1 VHTPIIKNC
10 NEWHKR
16 RKYEK
21 ERATMSR
28 NLSVLAL
35 VALTS
40 AGLASCSLWNRSTG
54 GNITLSGN
62 LEFTQVNLAFKVSG
76 KLIELPID
84 EGMEVRKGTVL
95 ARLDVDQLQKQRA
108 RDQASLTVTETQL
121 IQQRTAVEYQKASL
135 EADVETRQAT
145 LRLAEAKLQELLAGS
160 RRQEKEQAGAAAEDA
175 RTQHAL
181 AKDDWDRAQTLFKSD
196 DISRSQYDQYRTRF
210 NSSKALL
217 QQAEERLSLVMEGP
231 RKEDIEAARAQV
243 AQARA
248 SVKQAEAV
256 RLELKRKE
264 QELET
269 RRAQIEQA
277 RAQVA
282 VVETQIADG
291 VVTAP
296 INGVVLVKSAE
307 VGEVLAAGTTLATLA
322 EMDKPWLRGY
332 IKEQDLGRVKL
343 GMKAKVTTD
352 SYPGKVYW
360 GRISFISSEAEFTPK
375 QIQTPEE
382 RVKLVYRIKIEVENP
397 QHELKL
403 NMPADAEIQLESSR

>member
-1 VHTPIIKNC
+1 MIRNRKTPIP
-10 NEWHKR
+10 
-16 RKYEK
+16 
-21 ERATMSR
+21 
-28 NLSVLAL
+28 VLVL
-35 VALTS
+35 VAACG
-40 AGLASCSLWNRSTG
+40 AGVVSCSWWNRANGSR
-54 GNITLSGN
+54 ITLSGN
-62 LEFTQVNLAFKVSG
+62 IELTQVNIAFKISG
-76 KLIELPID
+76 KLIDLPID

-108 RDQASLTVTETQL
+108 RDSAYLNVTETQL
-121 IQQRTAVEYQKASL
+121 VQQRTAIEYQKASL
-135 EADVETRQAT
+135 EADVEIRRAA

-160 RRQEKEQAGAAAEDA
+160 RQQEKEQAGAAAEDA

-181 AKDDWDRAQTLFKSD
+181 AKDDWDRAQTLFKTD
-196 DISRSQYDQYRTRF
+196 DISRAQYDQYRTRY
-210 NSSKALL
+210 NSSRALL

-243 AQARA
+243 EQARA
-248 SVKQAEAV
+248 SVKQAEAA

-282 VVETQIADG
+282 VVDTQIADG

-307 VGEVLAAGTTLATLA
+307 VGEILAAGTTLATLG
-322 EMDKPWLRGY
+322 EIDKPWLRGY

-343 GMKAKVTTD
+343 GMKARITTD
-352 SYPGKVYW
+352 SHPRKVYW
-360 GRISFISSEAEFTPK
+360 GRVSFISSEAEFTPK

-403 NMPADAEIQLESSR
+403 NMPADAEIQLGN

>member
-1 VHTPIIKNC
+1 MIGNRKKLLPI
-10 NEWHKR
+10 
-16 RKYEK
+16 
-21 ERATMSR
+21 
-28 NLSVLAL
+28 LAL
-35 VALTS
+35 IALCG
-40 AGLASCSLWNRSTG
+40 AGIASCGFWNR
-54 GNITLSGN
+54 GNGSKIVLSGN
-62 LEFTQVNLAFKVSG
+62 IELTQVNIAFKTSG
-76 KLIELPID
+76 RLIELPID
-84 EGMEVRKGTVL
+84 EGVEVQKGMVL

-108 RDQASLTVTETQL
+108 RDLASLMVAETQL
-121 IQQRTAVEYQKASL
+121 VQQGTAIEYQKASL
-135 EADVETRQAT
+135 EADIETRKAV
-145 LRLAEAKLQELLAGS
+145 LRQAEAKLQELLAGS
-160 RRQEKEQAGAAAEDA
+160 REQEKAQAKAAVEDA

-181 AKDDWDRAQTLFKSD
+181 AQDDWDRAQTLYKTD

-217 QQAEERLSLVMEGP
+217 QQAEERLSLIMEGP
-231 RKEDIEAARAQV
+231 RKEDIAAARAQV
-243 AQARA
+243 EQARA
-248 SVKQAEAV
+248 SVKQAEAT

-277 RAQVA
+277 RAQLA
-282 VVETQIADG
+282 VVESQISDG
-291 VVTAP
+291 VTASP

-307 VGEVLAAGTTLATLA
+307 VGEVLAAGTTIATLG

-352 SYPGKVYW
+352 SHPGKVYQ

-382 RVKLVYRIKIEVENP
+382 RVKLVYRIKIELENP

-403 NMPADAEIQLESSR
+403 NMPADAEIQLDSSR

>member
-1 VHTPIIKNC
+1 
-10 NEWHKR
+10 
-16 RKYEK
+16 
-21 ERATMSR
+21 MSR

-40 AGLASCSLWNRSTG
+40 AGLASCTLWNRSTG

-62 LEFTQVNLAFKVSG
+62 IELTQVNIAFKISG
-76 KLIELPID
+76 KIIELPID

-108 RDQASLTVTETQL
+108 RDQASLTVAETQL
-121 IQQRTAVEYQKASL
+121 VQQRTAVEYQKASL
-135 EADVETRQAT
+135 EAGIETRQAA

-160 RRQEKEQAGAAAEDA
+160 RRQEKEQAGAAVEDA

-181 AKDDWDRAQTLFKSD
+181 AKDDWDRAQILFKTD
-196 DISRSQYDQYRTRF
+196 DISRSQSDQYRTRF

-243 AQARA
+243 EQARA

-282 VVETQIADG
+282 VVDTQLADG

-296 INGVVLVKSAE
+296 INAVVLVKSAE
-307 VGEVLAAGTTLATLA
+307 VGEVLAAGTTLATLG

-352 SYPGKVYW
+352 SHPGKVYW

-403 NMPADAEIQLESSR
+403 NMPADAEIQLDRN

>member
-1 VHTPIIKNC
+1 
-10 NEWHKR
+10 
-16 RKYEK
+16 
-21 ERATMSR
+21 MSR

-62 LEFTQVNLAFKVSG
+62 LELTQVNLAFKVSG

-175 RTQHAL
+175 RTQHVL

-307 VGEVLAAGTTLATLA
+307 VGEVLAAGTTLATLG
-322 EMDKPWLRGY
+322 EMNKPWLRGY

-403 NMPADAEIQLESSR
+403 NMPADAEIQLDRN

>member
-1 VHTPIIKNC
+1 
-10 NEWHKR
+10 
-16 RKYEK
+16 
-21 ERATMSR
+21 MSR